1 MVAFLAQTF
10 SVFVKIKLS
19 ICQIFGMFNWR
30 RPRTKNSLTELINNE
45 GDNVTVRDVLGNVD
59 LAECVRNAVPELIN
73 FFVPDPEMASHD
85 ELKKAKKRLT
95 ELCDWAFTTKLFE
108 EPDDFRLSRNASNIL
123 SSVCTG
129 FLSKFVRNMEGPLVK
144 SLKKFI
150 DSRYSEDMECCGH
163 FQRSVEA
170 LARETHG
177 EIFKIWKEKNL
188 FQMLLHR
195 VGDLPLRGL
204 CVTLISDYL
213 DEMWTDPVTPLVEIL
228 EVSYEYLKKAAGKK
242 GAKKERERGGDR
254 PVRRRGDKVKKKRK
268 VTNHNEVECSVRWRV
283 HRDEYEKRALCA
295 LSVIKEA
302 ISMNDGVAEVAR
314 NPRFFEVLFRMGNEC
329 PEHLITLM
337 SAIWKMA
344 ADLIYK
350 RKTMPE
356 SLMKFIQKSAP
367 PSIPELSEEWW
378 RNRSTS
384 PKPYRGNR
392 LLYQFPIWGAHF
404 MCQMHRCL
412 FVEPAVSDSF
422 GYYFVKIF
430 RMLSDDDRVRV
441 MSYADHSLLKG
452 LKEHI
457 QRPPTDEDYLDSE
470 TNVRT
475 QLNGFL
481 VELALFITDT
491 EMNKGITDFM
501 RTDEWTDWVI
511 DVLMF
516 YRRVTDEAERITNRS
531 LFDSSSEDEYAMFG

>member
-1 MVAFLAQTF
+1 
-10 SVFVKIKLS
+10 
-19 ICQIFGMFNWR
+19 
-30 RPRTKNSLTELINNE
+30 
-45 GDNVTVRDVLGNVD
+45 
-59 LAECVRNAVPELIN
+59 
-73 FFVPDPEMASHD
+73 
-85 ELKKAKKRLT
+85 
-95 ELCDWAFTTKLFE
+95 
-108 EPDDFRLSRNASNIL
+108 
-123 SSVCTG
+123 
-129 FLSKFVRNMEGPLVK
+129 
-144 SLKKFI
+144 
-150 DSRYSEDMECCGH
+150 
-163 FQRSVEA
+163 
-170 LARETHG
+170 
-177 EIFKIWKEKNL
+177 
-188 FQMLLHR
+188 
-195 VGDLPLRGL
+195 
-204 CVTLISDYL
+204 
-213 DEMWTDPVTPLVEIL
+213 
-228 EVSYEYLKKAAGKK
+228 
-242 GAKKERERGGDR
+242 
-254 PVRRRGDKVKKKRK
+254 
-268 VTNHNEVECSVRWRV
+268 
-283 HRDEYEKRALCA
+283 
-295 LSVIKEA
+295 
-302 ISMNDGVAEVAR
+302 MNDGVAEVAR

-491 EMNKGITDFM
+491 EMNKGITEFM

-531 LFDSSSEDEYAMFG
+531 MFDSSSEDEYAMFG

>member
-1 MVAFLAQTF
+1 
-10 SVFVKIKLS
+10 
-19 ICQIFGMFNWR
+19 MFNWR

-45 GDNVTVRDVLGNVD
+45 GDSVTVRDILGNVD
-59 LAECVRNAVPELIN
+59 LAECVRNAVPELIT
-73 FFVPDPEMASHD
+73 FFTPDPETASEE
-85 ELKKAKKRLT
+85 ELKKAEERLT
-95 ELCDWAFTTKLFE
+95 ELCDWAFTTKLFK
-108 EPDDFRLSRNASNIL
+108 EPADFRLSRNASNIL

-129 FLSKFVRNMEGPLVK
+129 FLSKFVRGMKGPLVDC
-144 SLKKFI
+144 LRGFI
-150 DSRYSEDMECCGH
+150 KSRYSEDTECCGH
-163 FQRSVEA
+163 FQRCVEA

-177 EIFKIWKEKNL
+177 DIFKIWKDEGEHV

-195 VGDLPLRGL
+195 VGQLPLRGL

-213 DEMWTDPVTPLVEIL
+213 DDMWTDPVTPLVEIL
-228 EVSYEYLKKAAGKK
+228 EVAHEYMKKAAGKK
-242 GAKKERERGGDR
+242 GEKKERERGGDR
-254 PVRRRGDKVKKKRK
+254 PVRLRGEKTREKRK
-268 VTNHNEVECSVRWRV
+268 VTKHKDERKCSVRWRV

-295 LSVIKEA
+295 LTVIKEA
-302 ISMNDGVAEVAR
+302 VAMNNEIIDVAQ
-314 NPRFFEVLFRMGNEC
+314 NPRVFEVLFRMGNEC
-329 PEHLITLM
+329 PEHLISLL

-344 ADLIYK
+344 ADLMYNK
-350 RKTMPE
+350 KTLPA
-356 SLMKFIQKSAP
+356 SLVKFIQKSVP
-367 PSIPELSEEWW
+367 SSIPELSEEWW
-378 RNRSTS
+378 TNRSTL

-392 LLYQFPIWGAHF
+392 LLCQFPIWGAHF

-452 LKEHI
+452 IQKRV
-457 QRPPTDEDYLDSE
+457 QRPPTDEDYLESD
-470 TNVRT
+470 TKVRT

-491 EMNKGITDFM
+491 EMNKGVTDFM

-516 YRRVTDEAERITNRS
+516 YRRVTDEANRVTNRTM
-531 LFDSSSEDEYAMFG
+531 FDSSSDDEMAMYR